1 MGVDVMQNDSTLH
14 TSDPFEYLKNE
25 FGKVVPFEI
34 VKMKPEAF
42 ANIFSEGSPALKK
55 LLNKLWENDIRT
67 IGCCVGHKNRDY
79 FYKTDDRNRITL
91 VDKKEYNWHRF
102 SKKYH
107 RVKEDDTAYLALDPR
122 TLKSPHELGNE
133 ITNELYSKKLP
144 FEFTVGTLNHM
155 VTVYLDEYVEKDKRE
170 LFFETLS
177 DTLEKYLLKEQNR
190 TKPAIQENK
199 KTAFQDMVSHAEQ
212 RANDLN
218 DRQKTYMKEHQQSFS
233 K

>member
-1 MGVDVMQNDSTLH
+1 MPNNSTLH
-14 TSDPFEYLKNE
+14 TVDPSEYLANE
-25 FGKVVPFEI
+25 FGIVVPFEI
-34 VKMKPEAF
+34 VKMQPEAF
-42 ANIFSEGSPALKK
+42 SDIFSEGSPALKK

-67 IGCCVGHKNRDY
+67 IGCCIGHKNREY

-122 TLKSPHELGNE
+122 TVKNPYDLGNE
-133 ITNELYSKKLP
+133 ITNELYSKNLP
-144 FEFTVGTLNHM
+144 FEFAVGTLNHM
-155 VTVYLDEYVEKDKRE
+155 VSIYLEEYVEKDKRE

-177 DTLEKYLLKEQNR
+177 NILDKYLLKEQDR
-190 TKPAIQENK
+190 TALLPAENK
-199 KTAFQDMVSHAEQ
+199 KSSFTKMVSNAEQ
-212 RANDLN
+212 KVKEQNTL
-218 DRQKTYMKEHQQSFS
+218 QKTHMKENEHLLS